1 MFVYVIFFSF
11 LYFFYRAHKSPVLN
25 FVLLFYLAAS
35 VCGVIV
41 HYFVSSGTY
50 CTFLSVPFQIVIF
63 FLFILPVIG
72 YGKHEQSRR
81 FVLLDNHKFLTLS
94 WALIA
99 LEIFSILF
107 FIRFD
112 VALLRQGNLSQ
123 LRSELLLG
131 QIDMGASL
139 GRTIAG
145 TASYFYCFNI
155 LLFFYSLAFRKD
167 KTYFLV
173 LLIVS
178 SSSRIFHALT
188 YIGRDGV
195 LFWIIS
201 FVFSYQLFKP
211 YLNEGSRRVSR
222 RFFTIIGGFAMVLLG
237 AISISRFGDSDSGT
251 FLSIVNYFGQP
262 IDNFGRL
269 FDRFHEY
276 KGTKALFPLFFGEK
290 GYYGAGAMSRA
301 EDFYLRYGFYS
312 NTFAS
317 FVGSMYS
324 AWGPVLSLI
333 VSGIYSSWAT
343 CRLKKINVRFS
354 DLIVLMTAGQIV
366 LHNYFYWAYNIRVA
380 NFYLLTLP
388 FICLYCNRRVR
399 Q

>member
-1 MFVYVIFFSF
+1 MLVYVIFFSF
-11 LYFFYRAHKSPVLN
+11 LFFYYRQYKSPVLN
-25 FVLLFYLAAS
+25 YVLLFYLAAAI
-35 VCGVIV
+35 CGVIV
-41 HYFVSSGTY
+41 HYFVSSATY

-72 YGKHEQSRR
+72 YGKQEQSRR
-81 FVLLDNHKFLTLS
+81 FVLLDNNKFLTLS
-94 WALIA
+94 WVLI
-99 LEIFSILF
+99 LLQLFTIIF
-107 FIRFD
+107 FIGFD
-112 VALLRQGNLSQ
+112 VALLRRGNFNQ
-123 LRSELLLG
+123 LRSELIMG
-131 QIDMGASL
+131 QLNMGASL

-145 TASYFYCFNI
+145 TASYYYCLNM

-167 KTYFLV
+167 NKYFLI

-188 YIGRDGV
+188 YMGRDGI
-195 LFWIIS
+195 LFWILS

-211 YLNEGSRRVSR
+211 YLNEESRRVSR
-222 RFFTIIGGFAMVLLG
+222 KFFTIIGGFAVVLLG
-237 AISISRFGDSDSGT
+237 AISISRFSNSDSGT

-276 KGTKALFPLFFGEK
+276 KGTKALFPIFFGEK
-290 GYYGAGAMSRA
+290 GSYGASAISKA

-312 NTFAS
+312 NTFSS
-317 FVGSMYS
+317 FVGNMYS

-333 VSGIYSSWAT
+333 VAGIYSFWAT
-343 CRLKKINVRFS
+343 SRLKKINIRFS

-388 FICLYCNRRVR
+388 FICLYCKVKVRR
-399 Q
+399 